1 MSRHQGQRPWLLRSL
16 GYALLTALAVSA
28 SPGMAQHGA
37 RDGEWRA
44 YSGDVGSSRYAPLD
58 QVTRDNVKNLQV
70 AWSWRFDNFGG
81 GTSETT
87 PIMANGVLYFTVGQ
101 RRNVIAV
108 NPGTGETLWTWRPDE
123 GARFDQSPRKVGRGV
138 AYWTD
143 GTDARIITVTP
154 GFQLVAL
161 NARTGVP
168 IREFGKDGSVDLF
181 TQLDLTGP
189 IDPIGKIG
197 NSSAPV
203 VSNGVIVIGPA
214 LTQGGTSPNKENV
227 KGDIMAF
234 DVHTGKK
241 LWVFHTIP
249 RKGEP
254 GYETWLNGSADYTG
268 NVGVWGPFSADEELG
283 YVYLATESPTNDG
296 YGGHRPGANLYS
308 DSLVCLDIKT
318 GKMVWFKQLIHHDIW
333 DYDMPLHPILLD
345 INVNG
350 KPIKAVVQMG
360 KMAYA
365 YVLDRTNGQPV
376 WPIPDVAVPQ
386 TDVPT
391 EWTSPTQPIPTK
403 PPAFDVVGVT
413 KDDLINFTPA
423 LREEALK
430 AIEGYRLGA
439 PFAPPSLV
447 VPNGNKG
454 TIVAPGFGGGANWQT
469 GAADPET
476 GFVYVGSVT
485 RPFVAGVVKTEP
497 PDPNRAAYTAGRG
510 GAVPNVQGLSL
521 LKPPYGRITAYD
533 MNKGEIA
540 WQVPN
545 GDTPPNI
552 KDTFAKLGLTNV
564 PPTGFPSQA
573 GLLVTRT
580 LLFGGEGGG
589 GRALLHAYDKKTG
602 ENIAEIP
609 MPGSQTGVPMTYM
622 YQNRQF
628 ILMTVGGQPAGQLVA
643 FALPAP
649 GGPGGGRGNRGG
661 GRGGA
666 VPAPA
671 PGGRGQGAVPEG
683 PN

>member
-1 MSRHQGQRPWLLRSL
+1 
-16 GYALLTALAVSA
+16 LAVLLVSG
-28 SPGMAQHGA
+28 SRGIAQQGA
-37 RDGEWRA
+37 TSGEWRS
-44 YSGDVGSSRYAPLD
+44 YSGDVGSTRYAPLD
-58 QVTRDNVKNLQV
+58 LINRDNVKNLQV
-70 AWSWRFDNFGG
+70 AWTWRFDNFGG
-81 GTSETT
+81 GTSQTT
-87 PIMANGVLYFTVGQ
+87 PLMANGMLYFTVGQ
-101 RRNVIAV
+101 RRSVIAV

-123 GARFDQSPRKVGRGV
+123 GARFDQAPRKVGRGV

-143 GTDARIITVTP
+143 GTNARIIVVTP
-154 GFQLVAL
+154 GFQLFAL
-161 NARTGVP
+161 DARTGVP
-168 IREFGKDGSVDLF
+168 IREFGKDGVVDLF

-189 IDPIGKIG
+189 ADPLGKIG

-203 VSNGVIVIGPA
+203 VSNDVIVIGPA

-227 KGDIMAF
+227 KGDVMAF
-234 DVHTGKK
+234 DVRTGKK

-249 RKGEP
+249 RRGEP
-254 GYETWLNGSADYTG
+254 GYETWHDGSADYTG
-268 NVGVWGPFSADEELG
+268 NTGVWGPFSADAELG

-308 DSLVCLDIKT
+308 GSLVCLDIRT
-318 GKMVWFKQLIHHDIW
+318 GKMIWYRQLIRHDIW
-333 DYDMPLHPILLD
+333 DYDMPVHPILLD
-345 INVNG
+345 ITVNG
-350 KPIKAVVQMG
+350 TPIKAVVQMG

-365 YVLDRTNGQPV
+365 YVFDRTNGQPV

-403 PPAFDVVGVT
+403 PPPFDVVGIT
-413 KDDLINFTPA
+413 RDDLIDFTPA

-439 PFAPPSLV
+439 VYAPPSLV

-485 RPFVAGVVKTEP
+485 RPFVAGVVETDP

-510 GAVPNVQGLSL
+510 GSVPNVQGLPL

-533 MNKGEIA
+533 MNTGEIA

-545 GDTPPNI
+545 GGMPPNI
-552 KDTFAKLGLTNV
+552 SAALATLGLTNV

-580 LLFGGEGGG
+580 LLFAAEGSG
-589 GRALLHAYDKKTG
+589 GRPLLHAYDKKTG
-602 ENIAEIP
+602 ETIADVP
-609 MPGSQTGVPMTYM
+609 MPGNQSSVPMTYM
-622 YQNRQF
+622 YQGRQF
-628 ILMTVGGQPAGQLVA
+628 IVLAVGGQPAGQLVA

-649 GGPGGGRGNRGG
+649 GGGRGRGG
-661 GRGGA
+661 GRGGGRGA
-666 VPAPA
+666 PAPA
-671 PGGRGQGAVPEG
+671 PGGRQGAAAPG
-683 PN
+683 GL

>member
-1 MSRHQGQRPWLLRSL
+1 MPRLVRCLVC
-16 GYALLTALAVSA
+16 ALSTALAVTA
-28 SPGMAQHGA
+28 STGMAQQGA
-37 RDGEWRA
+37 KGGEWRSYA
-44 YSGDVGSSRYAPLD
+44 GDAGSSRYAPYD
-58 QVTRDNVKNLQV
+58 QINRDNVKNLQV

-87 PIMANGVLYFTVGQ
+87 PLMANGVLYFTVGP

-108 NPGTGETLWTWRPDE
+108 NPGTGETLWTWRIDE
-123 GARFDQSPRKVGRGV
+123 GVRFDRAPRKVGRGV

-161 NARTGVP
+161 DARTGVP
-168 IREFGKDGSVDLF
+168 VRDFGKDGSVDLF

-203 VSNGVIVIGPA
+203 VSNNVIVIGPA

-227 KGDIMAF
+227 KGDVMAF
-234 DVHTGKK
+234 DVRTGKK

-254 GYETWLNGSADYTG
+254 GYETWLNGSAEYTG
-268 NVGVWGPFSADEELG
+268 NVGMWGPFSADDELG

-318 GKMVWFKQLIHHDIW
+318 GKMIWYKQLIHHDIW
-333 DYDMPLHPILLD
+333 DYDMPVHPILLD
-345 INVNG
+345 IRVDG
-350 KPIKAVVQMG
+350 RPIKAVVQMG
-360 KMAYA
+360 KMALA
-365 YVLDRTNGQPV
+365 YVFDRTNGRPV
-376 WPIPDVAVPQ
+376 WPIPDVPVPQ

-391 EWTSPTQPIPTK
+391 EWTSPTQPIPSK
-403 PPAFDVVGVT
+403 PPAFDVVGV
-413 KDDLINFTPA
+413 KEDDLISFNAA
-423 LREEALK
+423 LREEALR
-430 AIEGYRLGA
+430 AVEGYRMGA
-439 PFAPPSLV
+439 IFAPPSQV
-447 VPNGNKG
+447 MPNGNKG
-454 TIVAPGFGGGANWQT
+454 TIVAPGFGGGANWQS

-485 RPFVAGVVKTEP
+485 RPFVAGVVKTEGS
-497 PDPNRAAYTAGRG
+497 DPNRADYTSGRG
-510 GAVPNVQGLSL
+510 GPVPSVQGLPL

-545 GDTPPNI
+545 GGTPPNI
-552 KDTFAKLGLTNV
+552 KEALAKLGLTDV
-564 PPTGFPSQA
+564 PATGFPAQA
-573 GLLVTRT
+573 GLLVTKT
-580 LLFGGEGGG
+580 LLFGGEGSG
-589 GRALLHAYDKKTG
+589 GRPLLHAYDKKTG
-602 ENIAEIP
+602 ENIAELP
-609 MPGSQTGVPMTYM
+609 MPGNQTGVPMTYV

-628 ILMTVGGQPAGQLVA
+628 VLMAVGGQGQPAGQLVA

-649 GGPGGGRGNRGG
+649 AGPAG
-661 GRGGA
+661 GRGGRGGTPPP
-666 VPAPA
+666 VPGGGQGTAA
-671 PGGRGQGAVPEG
+671 PGGR
-683 PN
+683 